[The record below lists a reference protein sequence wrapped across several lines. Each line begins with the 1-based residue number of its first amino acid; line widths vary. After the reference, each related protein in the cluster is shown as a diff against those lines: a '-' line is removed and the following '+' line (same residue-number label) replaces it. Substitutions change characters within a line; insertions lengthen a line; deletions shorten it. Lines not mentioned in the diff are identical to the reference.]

1 MHRQQRQLVRAL
13 TELYER
19 ERSPW
24 IGMDF
29 GGQHDEKLNA
39 AVHAMLKAYRGAIE
53 LVDTDDS
60 GSGNVREPM
69 SSYEI

>member
-1 MHRQQRQLVRAL
+1 
-13 TELYER
+13 
-19 ERSPW
+19 
-24 IGMDF
+24 
-29 GGQHDEKLNA
+29 
-39 AVHAMLKAYRGAIE
+39 MLKAYRGAIE